1 VVATMVP
8 LEGYALRDRW
18 LHAEVDRSARDPSRL
33 TVEIPEEATA
43 FFEQEVLHDG
53 APQNAWVA
61 YHRNELRF
69 RYALLLAR
77 RLAPGQP
84 ADERSRRH
92 LAVLEKDLYGAL
104 GLAEGMMGN
113 PAGYSAGAVA
123 SLLER
128 VRELMPSDELKMH
141 RAKYFYVR
149 AALRLGL
156 GDRPGAVGDLE
167 TAISVWPARANP
179 AFKALENVRAA
190 GGG

>member
-1 VVATMVP
+1 
-8 LEGYALRDRW
+8 
-18 LHAEVDRSARDPSRL
+18 
-33 TVEIPEEATA
+33 
-43 FFEQEVLHDG
+43 
-53 APQNAWVA
+53 VA

-77 RLAPGQP
+77 KLVPGQP
-84 ADERSRRH
+84 ADERTRRH
-92 LAVLEKDLYGAL
+92 LAVLENDRYGAL
-104 GLAEGMMGN
+104 GLAQGMMGN
-113 PAGYSAGAVA
+113 PAGYSPAAVA
-123 SLLER
+123 GLLER

-149 AALRLGL
+149 AALRLGQ
-156 GDRPGAVGDLE
+156 GDRAGAAGDLE